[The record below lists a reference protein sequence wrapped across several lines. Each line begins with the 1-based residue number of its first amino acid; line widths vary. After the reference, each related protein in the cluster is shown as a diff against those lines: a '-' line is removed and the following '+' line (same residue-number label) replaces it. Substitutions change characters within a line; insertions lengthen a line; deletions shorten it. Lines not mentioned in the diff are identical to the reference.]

1 MCFGQRFEDAGL
13 ITAKRPA
20 TLQDEDTMSVH
31 GVIGI
36 PHQFRSLSVEM

>member
-20 TLQDEDTMSVH
+20 TLQDEDTMGVPGMEMFGH
-31 GVIGI
+31 GH
-36 PHQFRSLSVEM
+36 PFA